1 MLKTTYKYKVDRTL
15 TFAVGIELG
24 TLDLALMRRHLAWL
38 TRIGDH
44 KIAARRR
51 RPLGNERSGTT
62 PLFAAAPA
70 AAEYVPVRHIGAA
83 PLERHML

>member
-15 TFAVGIELG
+15 TFAAGIELC
-24 TLDLALMRRHLAWL
+24 TLDLALMRRNLAWL

-51 RPLGNERSGTT
+51 RPLGNERSGTM

-70 AAEYVPVRHIGAA
+70 AALFVPVQHIGVV
-83 PLERHML
+83 PLARHML

>member
-15 TFAVGIELG
+15 TFAAGIELC
-24 TLDLALMRRHLAWL
+24 TLDLALMRRNLAWL

-51 RPLGNERSGTT
+51 RPLGNERLGTT

-70 AAEYVPVRHIGAA
+70 AALFVPVQHIGVV
-83 PLERHML
+83 PLARHML